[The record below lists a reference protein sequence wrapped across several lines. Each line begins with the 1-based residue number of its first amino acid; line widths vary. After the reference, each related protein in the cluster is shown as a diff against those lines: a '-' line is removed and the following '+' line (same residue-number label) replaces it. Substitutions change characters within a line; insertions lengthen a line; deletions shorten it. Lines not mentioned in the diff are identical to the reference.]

1 MSKPHVAV
9 ASLGGTITMVSD
21 RAGDASI
28 RPSLDVDALLDAV
41 PSLGNIATLETQTL
55 AMKPGASLSRD
66 DILGALHWAR
76 SAVARGAG
84 GAIVIQ
90 GTDTIEETAYL
101 LDLYWDRAEPLV
113 VTGAM
118 RSPMAASADGSAN
131 LLSSVTVASSA
142 AARDLGALVVMND
155 VVHAASRVRK
165 TRTSDLNAFAS
176 VPFGPLGQVVEGEVF
191 IANRP
196 TRFPAIPLPDS
207 GTAPRVAL
215 LETYLGDDGAL
226 LDLIAPAAFDGV
238 VLAGFGVG
246 HVSGALAQVVE
257 RSIAALPI
265 VLASRAGSGTTFSKT
280 YGFPGSEVDLLA
292 HGVIGAGWLDARKAR
307 ILLAALIASGS
318 SRSDIEAQFTRRG
331 ANPGG
336 GVEVEYTM

>member
-1 MSKPHVAV
+1 MSKPHIGV
-9 ASLGGTITMVSD
+9 ASLGGTITMISD
-21 RAGDASI
+21 RIGDSAI
-28 RPSLDVDALLDAV
+28 RPSLDVDALLEAV
-41 PSLGNIATLETQTL
+41 PSLDNIATLETKTL
-55 AMKPGASLSRD
+55 ATKPGASLNRD
-66 DILGALHWAR
+66 DILSALQWAQ
-76 SAVARGAG
+76 SAVARGAE
-84 GAIVIQ
+84 GAIIIQ

-101 LDLYWDRAEPLV
+101 LDLYWDCAEPLV

-118 RSPMAASADGSAN
+118 RSPMAASADGPAN
-131 LLSSVTVASSA
+131 LLSSVAVASSP
-142 AARDLGALVVMND
+142 AARGLGALVVMND

-176 VPFGPLGQVVEGEVF
+176 VPFGPVGQVVEGQVF

-196 TRFPAIPLPDS
+196 IRFPALPVPGS
-207 GTAPRVAL
+207 HTAPRVAL
-215 LETYLGDDGAL
+215 LETYLGDDGGL
-226 LDLIAPAAFDGV
+226 LELIAPAAFDGV

-257 RSIAALPI
+257 RSIEAFPI

-292 HGVIGAGWLDARKAR
+292 HGAIGAGWLDPRKAR
-307 ILLAALIASGS
+307 ILLASLIASGS
-318 SRSDIEAQFTRRG
+318 SRSDIEQQFTRRG

-336 GVEVEYTM
+336 GVDVEYTM